1 MSVINAET
9 KTNRM
14 VTVIM
19 KAEGCPSS
27 RDPVALAK
35 RTKPHRIGNRIRME
49 NAVAARRTQRAVK
62 PEEAF
67 ASETARATQ
76 LPSDLF
82 YSAEIPTYQGVPMPL
97 YHTQRLHSAQQ
108 SRQWFPIGGAL

>member
-1 MSVINAET
+1 MSVMNAET
-9 KTNRM
+9 KTNKI

-35 RTKPHRIGNRIRME
+35 RTKPHRMGIRMRME
-49 NAVAARRTQRAVK
+49 KAVAARRTQRAVK

-67 ASETARATQ
+67 ASETAKAAEC
-76 LPSDLF
+76 LSGLF
-82 YSAEIPTYQGVPMPL
+82 
-97 YHTQRLHSAQQ
+97 
-108 SRQWFPIGGAL
+108 